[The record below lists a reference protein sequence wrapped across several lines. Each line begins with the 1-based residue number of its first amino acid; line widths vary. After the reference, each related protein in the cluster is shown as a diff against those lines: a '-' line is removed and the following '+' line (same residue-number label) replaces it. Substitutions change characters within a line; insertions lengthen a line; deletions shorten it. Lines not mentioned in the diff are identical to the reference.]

1 MSDRVRKNFAF
12 GKVSAMP
19 SALAAK
25 LRNRMFGEK
34 PTSVSVYHDLIAR
47 AVEPGMTVLDVGCG
61 RGTLSPYPWH
71 HHPNIK
77 LWGIDPDPTAAEN
90 PHLESFTLLT
100 DDPNWQIP
108 SSTVDLAIAR
118 YVLEHVTDPTAFFR
132 NLSRVLKPGG
142 KFLFLTPNFWH
153 PAMIAS
159 HWMPYGLKQRILALT
174 KRADPHDVFPT
185 CYLLNSAAA
194 LKSAAQRCGLDVT
207 DLQTREIQPCGYLD
221 FSVFGY
227 IASCSYF
234 ATMRAT
240 GLQRFFGMS
249 MTGVLTKPI
258 SATARNVT
266 PQPTNAVSDWHS
278 LGATT

>member
-1 MSDRVRKNFAF
+1 MS
-12 GKVSAMP
+12 ST
-19 SALAAK
+19 LAAK
-25 LRNRMFGEK
+25 LRNRMFGDK
-34 PTSVSVYHDLIAR
+34 PTSMSVYHDLISK

-61 RGTLSPYPWH
+61 RGAIAPYSWH
-71 HHPNIK
+71 QHTNIK

-108 SSTVDLAIAR
+108 SGTVDLAICR
-118 YVLEHVTDPTAFFR
+118 YVLEHVEDPTAFFR

-142 KFLFLTPNFWH
+142 KFIFLTPNRWH

-185 CYLLNSAAA
+185 CYLLNSARTV
-194 LKSAAQRCGLDVT
+194 KQAAQRCGLDIV

-221 FSVFGY
+221 FSVLGFF
-227 IASCSYF
+227 ASCAYF
-234 ATMRAT
+234 NVMRLT
-240 GLQRFFGMS
+240 GLQRFFGMT
-249 MTGVLTKPI
+249 MTGVLTKPL
-258 SATARNVT
+258 SATASVRATQSET
-266 PQPTNAVSDWHS
+266 PLAAPSWNQV
-278 LGATT
+278 GAAS